1 MTSARLAAARVLLGV
16 DRGRTTLSLELER
29 QRGEIDEDRDR
40 ALLFELVAGTLRWR
54 NELDALLAACTTR
67 RLTGVD
73 APVLATLRLGA
84 YQLAHLD
91 RIPPHAIVHEAV
103 ELARELGRARATG
116 FVNAVLRR
124 LARGR
129 PPQAVPIRPELNAS
143 RVNQLAYLTTTL
155 SHPAWLVERW
165 LDRYGFEAAERW
177 CQFNNESPDVTL
189 RSLGRLTPLE
199 VLAELAKAGVAGA
212 PTRWVRDAVQ
222 VPPGAT
228 GRLPAELMRELA
240 IQDEASQ
247 IVAHAVGAEP
257 DERVLDAC
265 AAPGGKTVV
274 LASDM
279 RRRGLL
285 VAADRRAPRL
295 NVLRGVLDRAGVEAS
310 IVQIDATRPLPFG
323 PVFDA
328 VLLDAPCSGLGTL
341 RRDPDLKWSRQP
353 ADLAVFAAAQR
364 EMLAA
369 VAAVVRPG
377 GRLLYSTCSSE
388 PEENEQVVA
397 AFLAAHSDFSA
408 VAVVPGPAVADAEQL
423 VDDRG
428 FLRTLPFRDRLDA
441 FYAALLVRR
450 RAA

>member
-1 MTSARLAAARVLLGV
+1 M
-16 DRGRTTLSLELER
+16 
-29 QRGEIDEDRDR
+29 
-40 ALLFELVAGTLRWR
+40 
-54 NELDALLAACTTR
+54 
-67 RLTGVD
+67 
-73 APVLATLRLGA
+73 
-84 YQLAHLD
+84 
-91 RIPPHAIVHEAV
+91 
-103 ELARELGRARATG
+103 
-116 FVNAVLRR
+116 
-124 LARGR
+124 
-129 PPQAVPIRPELNAS
+129 
-143 RVNQLAYLTTTL
+143 
-155 SHPAWLVERW
+155 
-165 LDRYGFEAAERW
+165 
-177 CQFNNESPDVTL
+177 
-189 RSLGRLTPLE
+189 
-199 VLAELAKAGVAGA
+199 
-212 PTRWVRDAVQ
+212 
-222 VPPGAT
+222 
-228 GRLPAELMRELA
+228 
-240 IQDEASQ
+240 
-247 IVAHAVGAEP
+247 
-257 DERVLDAC
+257 LDAC

-408 VAVVPGPAVADAEQL
+408 VRSGAGAG
-423 VDDRG
+423 RG
-428 FLRTLPFRDRLDA
+428 
-441 FYAALLVRR
+441 
-450 RAA
+450 

>member
-1 MTSARLAAARVLLGV
+1 LLGV

-29 QRGEIDEDRDR
+29 QRGELDEDRDR

-67 RLTGVD
+67 RLGGVD
-73 APVLATLRLGA
+73 APVLAALRLGA

-91 RIPPHAIVHEAV
+91 RIPPHAVVHEAV

-129 PPQAVPIRPELNAS
+129 PPQAVPIRPEPKAS

-155 SHPAWLVERW
+155 SHPAWLAERW

-199 VLAELAKAGVAGA
+199 VLAALAKVGVAGV
-212 PTRWVRDAVQ
+212 PTRWVRDAIQ
-222 VPPGAT
+222 VPPGST

-247 IVAHAVGAEP
+247 IVAHALGATP

-274 LASDM
+274 IASDM
-279 RRRGLL
+279 RRRGVI
-285 VAADRRAPRL
+285 VAADHRPRRL
-295 NVLRGVLDRAGVEAS
+295 SVLRAVLDRAGVDAP

-323 PVFDA
+323 AVFDA

-353 ADLAVFAAAQR
+353 AHLAAFAAAQR
-364 EMLAA
+364 DMLAA
-369 VAAVVRPG
+369 VASVVRPG

-388 PEENEQVVA
+388 PEENEQVVT
-397 AFLAAHSDFSA
+397 AFLATHSDFSA
-408 VAVVPGPAVADAEQL
+408 VPTVPGPAVADAEQL

-450 RAA
+450 RGA